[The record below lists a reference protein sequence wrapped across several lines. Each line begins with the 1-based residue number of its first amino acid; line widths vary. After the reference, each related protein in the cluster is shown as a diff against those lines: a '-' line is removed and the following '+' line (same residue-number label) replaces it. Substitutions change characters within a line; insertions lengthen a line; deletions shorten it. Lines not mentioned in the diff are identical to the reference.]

1 MGWLRRRRD
10 GSALDVR
17 DYTVETKFCEDC
29 QQHYARVT
37 GWVSKGD
44 ATLAAYYAVCHGHPD
59 HEVALDVIL
68 GTWGVEDATDHETF
82 SCLIRPGGA
91 MAVDPFVT
99 LSFDPAGEL
108 PGLLGRPV
116 RRGEALQHPRLAD
129 VWAIVDELVIYVP
142 PVSEQYNAR

>member
-29 QQHYARVT
+29 RQHYARVT
-37 GWVSKGD
+37 GYVSKGD

-82 SCLIRPGGA
+82 SCLIRPQGA

-99 LSFDPAGEL
+99 LSHDPAGEL
-108 PGLLGRPV
+108 PRMLGRPV
-116 RRGEALQHPRLAD
+116 RRWEALQHPRSAD
-129 VWAIVDELVIYVP
+129 VWTIVDELVVHVP
-142 PVSEQYNAR
+142 PVTEQYNAR